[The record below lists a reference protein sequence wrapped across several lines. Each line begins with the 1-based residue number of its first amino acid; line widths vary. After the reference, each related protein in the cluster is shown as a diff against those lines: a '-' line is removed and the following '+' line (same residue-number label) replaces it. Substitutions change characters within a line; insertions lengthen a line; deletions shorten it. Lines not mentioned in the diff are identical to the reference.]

1 MARPI
6 RSIRSIRPTRSI
18 RAIRSIRS
26 IRLTLLGLALACAGT
41 AARADFTIP
50 GYELVQTA
58 PIETTLTNADL
69 RGPLAVWSQLF
80 DNAKHEIVLGQF
92 YAVNRAGAP
101 FAQVVEKLAQAGK
114 RGVKI
119 RFLLDKKGVNLSEAP
134 TLEQLRAI
142 PNLEL
147 RILDYS
153 ELTGNGIIHAK
164 YLAVDGKAAYIGS
177 QNFDWRSFTHI
188 HETGLLITDPVV
200 VGQVMATFEQD
211 WKAQALI
218 AAHQAVPKRVV
229 APALA
234 DPSLTPASLTITS
247 LAAGA
252 PAAQLLASPAAF
264 NVAGVA
270 DSEATLPALL
280 AAAQTEVRVQ
290 LLDYAPLSYGPNGTR
305 PYYAVIDTALRAA
318 ASRGVHIKLMVSNWN
333 LEQPGL
339 AYLKSLALV
348 PNVEIRIVTLP
359 MASTGPIP
367 FARVIHSKTM
377 SIDGKLA
384 WVGTSNW
391 LGGYF
396 DKSRNFE
403 VVLRN
408 EKMAQRLAALHEQ
421 TWSSAYAAPLDV
433 MKVYPKPNK
442 GGGE

>member
-1 MARPI
+1 MRLPL
-6 RSIRSIRPTRSI
+6 
-18 RAIRSIRS
+18 
-26 IRLTLLGLALACAGT
+26 RLTLSGLALAGLLAST

-58 PIETTLTNADL
+58 PIETTLSNADL

-80 DNAKHEIVLGQF
+80 DNAKSEIVLGQF
-92 YAVNRAGAP
+92 YAVNKAGAP
-101 FAQVVEKLAQAGK
+101 FAQVVDKLAQAGK

-119 RFLLDKKGVNLSEAP
+119 RFLLDKKGVGLSEAA
-134 TLEQLRAI
+134 TLAQLRAI

-153 ELTGNGIIHAK
+153 DLTGNGIIHAK

-177 QNFDWRSFTHI
+177 QNFDWRSFSHI

-200 VGQVMATFEQD
+200 VKQVVATFEQD
-211 WKAQALI
+211 WQAQGLI
-218 AAHQAVPKRVV
+218 AAHQAVPTRVAV
-229 APALA
+229 AEN
-234 DPSLTPASLTITS
+234 
-247 LAAGA
+247 AAMTA

-264 NVAGVA
+264 NVPGVA

-280 AAAQTEVRVQ
+280 GAAQSEVRVQ

-359 MASTGPIP
+359 MASSGPIP

-421 TWSSAYAAPLDV
+421 TWSSAYAQPLDV
-433 MKVYPKPNK
+433 MKIYPKPNK